1 MSFKKLDLEIAKVI
15 LNNKTT
21 RQERRKFAKSIKK
34 SIKKKVSFVEDD
46 KTAELTPFVEP
57 PKSVVLS
64 EPNRDITQLSLIEQE
79 KIKRNFVTGEEW
91 ARQDIEWLSN
101 SSINIPNFLWF
112 MKYII
117 LREHKRKMER
127 SARME
132 WGKHLGEWG
141 GLVATGYC
149 NIDQAWKFIEDSSKR
164 YIPSTVSAVDGEA
177 NEYYLTFGKKML
189 QEIVYQLLFQKQ
201 KGETIQ
207 LERPVFY
214 VINGV
219 NIMWTGFIDIAYV
232 DSSGI
237 LKHWTELKTSYPSA
251 GGFYKRDY
259 KDKNTGDIKPEGSR
273 IWKYPSSPNE
283 PKSFHLSQMA
293 IYAHAENMLGDML
306 YVNAKESRFFEHDCY
321 QELQWDRLKQEIE
334 SIKDKAMVRQTL
346 LQMSDDPLKIIKLV
360 PPEYDHMF
368 FKNIEPQYKQMIY
381 DIYNNNKK
389 AN

>member
-1 MSFKKLDLEIAKVI
+1 MSIKKLDLEITKVI

-21 RQERRKFAKSIKK
+21 RQERRKFAKTIKK
-34 SIKKKVSFVEDD
+34 SIKKKVSFVNDD

-64 EPNRDITQLSLIEQE
+64 EPNRDVTQLSLIEQE

-101 SSINIPNFLWF
+101 SSINMPNFLWF

-127 SARME
+127 SSRME
-132 WGKHLGEWG
+132 WGKYLGEWG

-149 NIDQAWKFIEDSSKR
+149 NIDQAWAFIMDSYKR
-164 YIPSTVSAVDGEA
+164 YVPSTVNETDGEM
-177 NEYYLTFGKKML
+177 NEHYATFGKKML
-189 QEIVYQLLFQKQ
+189 AEIVYQLLYEKQ
-201 KGETIQ
+201 DGETIQ
-207 LERPVFY
+207 LERPIHY
-214 VINGV
+214 IIDGINV
-219 NIMWTGFIDIAYV
+219 MWTGFIDIAYV
-232 DSSGI
+232 DASGV
-237 LKHWTELKTSYPSA
+237 LQHWTELKTSYPSA

-259 KDKNTGDIKPEGSR
+259 KDKNSGEIKPEGSR
-273 IWKYPSSPNE
+273 IWKYPSTPNE
-283 PKSFHLSQMA
+283 PKSFHLSQMS
-293 IYAHAENMLGDML
+293 IYSHAENMLGDML
-306 YVNAKESRFFEHDCY
+306 YVTPKDSRFFRHGDNK
-321 QELQWDRLKQEIE
+321 ELQWDRLKSEME

-360 PPEYDHMF
+360 PPEYDHLF
-368 FKNIEPQYKQMIY
+368 FKNIEPEYKQMIY